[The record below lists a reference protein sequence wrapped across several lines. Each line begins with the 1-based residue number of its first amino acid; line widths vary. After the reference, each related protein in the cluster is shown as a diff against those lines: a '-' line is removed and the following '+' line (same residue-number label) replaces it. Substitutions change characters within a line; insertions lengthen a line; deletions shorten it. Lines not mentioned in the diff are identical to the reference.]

1 MDDKLQ
7 AERKIRLFW
16 FLPNQLGFFFL
27 VCLYFL
33 EISIVT
39 HFGDSENRILSL
51 HSSNE
56 GLFFTSYAYINSSGI
71 I

>member
-7 AERKIRLFW
+7 AEKK
-16 FLPNQLGFFFL
+16 NQIILVFAKSTWIFFL
-27 VCLYFL
+27 VSLYFL

-71 I
+71 T